1 MPVFGLQDLISLII
15 SAFIILPVVVFLRE
29 LGYVITSAVFGV
41 VNPRLTVGSGPRVFK
56 FGIFDFRRYYHLYSW
71 FSYDDLKRKGKFIY
85 VLIYAG
91 PILINLIPALIL
103 NALLANGIIVK
114 YETFWSRFLFYQ
126 FYYVLFDVVPMKTV
140 NGMPNNGMIIYEMLR
155 YGKRVDYNTD
165 PFIPSTTQVEEEYR
179 EEMEEIEEQ
188 MEEMEE
194 AEEEMKENGEVKEVR
209 RDGNEDEEDRKER
222 KLGGLDN

>member
-1 MPVFGLQDLISLII
+1 
-15 SAFIILPVVVFLRE
+15 
-29 LGYVITSAVFGV
+29 
-41 VNPRLTVGSGPRVFK
+41 
-56 FGIFDFRRYYHLYSW
+56 
-71 FSYDDLKRKGKFIY
+71 
-85 VLIYAG
+85 
-91 PILINLIPALIL
+91 
-103 NALLANGIIVK
+103 
-114 YETFWSRFLFYQ
+114 
-126 FYYVLFDVVPMKTV
+126 MKTV

-194 AEEEMKENGEVKEVR
+194 AAEKMKENGEDKEVR